1 MLQIVAAFYKSPHGK
16 HATDRLRSGINT
28 KNTCKNFV
36 KNFSIKNKFFSP
48 VMSCRKFEAPR
59 HGSLQ
64 FRPKR
69 RADSIRPS
77 IKAFPKDEASSPC
90 HITAFLSYKAGM
102 THVIKTKEYK
112 VKNKLATK
120 EQLEAVT
127 LLETPA
133 MIVHGV
139 VGYQNTINGL
149 ARTRVLLAE
158 HLSESVIRR
167 MFVKKYVPGVK
178 YTDMRKEVGFTAE
191 DVEELKKSSDVI
203 RVLVH
208 SQVERINSLN
218 QKKAHIAEI
227 QVNGGTVA
235 EKVDYALERFEKE
248 ITISEVFKKNEL
260 IDTIGVTKG
269 KGFQGVV
276 KRWGTTILPRK
287 TNKGCRK
294 VACIGA
300 WHPARVC
307 YTVARAGQLG
317 FHRRTQQNL
326 AVYALGNGLEPVTTN
341 FDLTVKTINPMGGF
355 PHYGNIKN
363 DYVMLKGCVTGPR
376 KRVVTL
382 RKSLAPKK
390 TAEDVSIKFIDTS
403 SKIGHGRFQTS
414 EEKRAF
420 YGISKSKVVE
430 NY

>member
-1 MLQIVAAFYKSPHGK
+1 M
-16 HATDRLRSGINT
+16 
-28 KNTCKNFV
+28 
-36 KNFSIKNKFFSP
+36 
-48 VMSCRKFEAPR
+48 
-59 HGSLQ
+59 
-64 FRPKR
+64 
-69 RADSIRPS
+69 
-77 IKAFPKDEASSPC
+77 PC

-102 THVIKTKEYK
+102 THIVRSKEYK
-112 VKNKLATK
+112 AKNKIATK
-120 EQLEAVT
+120 ELLEAVT
-127 LLETPA
+127 LLEVPA

-139 VGYQNTINGL
+139 VGYQKTINGL
-149 ARTRVLLAE
+149 ARTKVILAD
-158 HLSESVIRR
+158 HLSENVVRR
-167 MFVKKYVPGVK
+167 MFDKKYVPGVK
-178 YTDMRKEVGFTAE
+178 YTDLRKSIGFTAE
-191 DVEELKKSSDVI
+191 DVEELKNTSDVI

-208 SQVERINSLN
+208 SQVNKISSIG

-227 QVNGGTVA
+227 QVNGGSISD
-235 EKVDYALERFEKE
+235 KVDYALERFEKE
-248 ITISEVFKKNEL
+248 IKVDEVFNKDEL

-300 WHPARVC
+300 WHPARVM
-307 YTVARAGQLG
+307 YSIARAGQLG

-326 AVYALGNGLEPVTTN
+326 CVYAIGNGQMPVTTE
-341 FDLTVKTINPMGGF
+341 FDLTVKTVNPMGGF

-363 DYVMLKGCVTGPR
+363 DYIMLKGCVTGPC

-390 TAEDVSIKFIDTS
+390 TTEQIAIKFIDTA
-403 SKIGHGRFQTS
+403 SKIGRGRFQTT

-420 YGISKSKVVE
+420 YGISKPEVVE
-430 NY
+430 DY

>member
-1 MLQIVAAFYKSPHGK
+1 
-16 HATDRLRSGINT
+16 
-28 KNTCKNFV
+28 
-36 KNFSIKNKFFSP
+36 
-48 VMSCRKFEAPR
+48 MSCRKFEAPR

-69 RADSIRPS
+69 RASTICPS
-77 IKAFPKDEASSPC
+77 IKAYPADDSSKPC

-102 THVIKTKEYK
+102 THIIRAKEVKIKDKLVTKE
-112 VKNKLATK
+112 LM
-120 EQLEAVT
+120 EAVT
-127 LLETPA
+127 LMEVPA
-133 MIVHGV
+133 MIVHGI
-139 VGYQNTINGL
+139 VGYTKTMNGL
-149 ARTRVLLAE
+149 KRTKLIMAE
-158 HLSESVIRR
+158 HLSESVARR

-178 YTDMRKEVGFTAE
+178 YTNLRKSTGYTAE
-191 DVEELKKSSDVI
+191 DIEELKNTSDVI

-208 SQVERINSLN
+208 SQPEKIPGLS

-227 QVNGGTVA
+227 QVNGGRSVSD
-235 EKVDYALERFEKE
+235 KVDFALERMEKE
-248 ITISEVFKKNEL
+248 IKVEEVFAKNEL

-276 KRWGTTILPRK
+276 KRWGITILPRK

-300 WHPARVC
+300 WHPARVM

-317 FHRRTQQNL
+317 YHRRTQQNL
-326 AVYALGNGLEPVTTN
+326 AVYAIGNGQSPVSTE

-363 DYVMLKGCVTGPR
+363 DYIMLKGCVTGPK

-382 RKSLAPKK
+382 RKSLSAKPL
-390 TAEDVSIKFIDTS
+390 ERDISIKFIDTS
-403 SKIGHGRFQTS
+403 SKMGRGRFQTT

-420 YGISKSKVVE
+420 YGITKPEVVE
-430 NY
+430 DY

>member
-1 MLQIVAAFYKSPHGK
+1 
-16 HATDRLRSGINT
+16 
-28 KNTCKNFV
+28 
-36 KNFSIKNKFFSP
+36 
-48 VMSCRKFEAPR
+48 MSCRKFEAPR

-69 RADSIRPS
+69 RSSTIRPS
-77 IKAFPKDEASSPC
+77 IKAFPKDDAASPC
-90 HITAFLSYKAGM
+90 HITGFLAYKAGM
-102 THVIKTKEYK
+102 THVIRSKEFK
-112 VKNKLATK
+112 SKNKLATK
-120 EQLEAVT
+120 ELFEAVT
-127 LLETPA
+127 ILETPA

-139 VGYQNTINGL
+139 VGYQKTINGL
-149 ARTRVLLAE
+149 ARTKVILAE
-158 HLSESVIRR
+158 HLSENVIRR
-167 MFVKKYVPGVK
+167 MFAKKYVPGVV
-178 YTDMRKEVGFTAE
+178 YTDLRKSVGFTAE
-191 DVEELKKSSDVI
+191 DVEELKKTSDVI

-208 SQVERINSLN
+208 SQVDKIFSIG

-227 QVNGGTVA
+227 QINGGSIA
-235 EKVDYALERFEKE
+235 DKVDFALERFEKE
-248 ITISEVFKKNEL
+248 IKIDEVFDKNEL

-300 WHPARVC
+300 WHPARVM

-326 AVYALGNGLEPVTTN
+326 CVYGLGNGQSPITTE

-355 PHYGNIKN
+355 PHYGNVKN
-363 DYVMLKGCVTGPR
+363 DYIMLKGPVTGPC

-382 RKSLAPKK
+382 RKSLAPKPAK
-390 TAEDVSIKFIDTS
+390 EDIAIKFIDTS
-403 SKIGHGRFQTS
+403 SKIGRGRFQTS

-420 YGISKSKVVE
+420 YGISKPEVVE
-430 NY
+430 DY